1 MQILCK
7 SVTHGFT
14 FDWPS
19 FLNKYRDHSM
29 FCDQYL
35 LQSYNVP
42 IALMQHAAHLRV
54 FEYTGVSGREL
65 RSASNIIRKEYGL
78 HND

>member
-1 MQILCK
+1 
-7 SVTHGFT
+7 
-14 FDWPS
+14 
-19 FLNKYRDHSM
+19 M